1 MKVAAGW
8 QVLSMI
14 MLVFSPVM
22 LFIMLPF
29 ATTGFIVVV
38 FVIYCGYGRF
48 PRGGIDHLPRLH

>member
-1 MKVAAGW
+1 
-8 QVLSMI
+8 MI